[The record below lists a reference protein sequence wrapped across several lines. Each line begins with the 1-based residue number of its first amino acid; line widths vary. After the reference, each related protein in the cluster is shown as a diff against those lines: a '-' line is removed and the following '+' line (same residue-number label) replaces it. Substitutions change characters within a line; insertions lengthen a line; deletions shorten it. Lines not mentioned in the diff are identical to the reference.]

1 LAQPDGRVAALGE
14 QRLRGVEDLVARGL
28 LGGDGGVGC
37 WHRTD
42 RSVGA
47 TIPDGRWSCQAGRS
61 TTGASRGRRAGVSEG
76 HLRGRVCVV
85 TGASS
90 GIGRATAHA
99 LGRLGATLGLV
110 CRDRARGEA
119 LVTEVRAA
127 SRHDGVTLFVA
138 DLSSQEA
145 VRGVADALRAAYPA
159 LQVLVNNAGVVN
171 LRYAETADGIET
183 VFAVNHLAPFLLTH
197 LLLGRL
203 AAGGPARIV
212 NVASDVHR
220 WGRIDFDDL
229 GRRRRY
235 RGMAVYAQSKLANVL
250 FTYELARRLA
260 GTAVT
265 ANCLHPGAVATG
277 LGHNNGRLARG
288 VARDQRNTLARGPR
302 RARHARPATA
312 DATADGRQP
321 VEAGER
327 GPEGRVPPP
336 LDPQRLAAAVGPV
349 ELVGLRPA
357 QEVELAHAAPDQV
370 LDHHPEQHFPG
381 RIVAGRGVEAGLV
394 RVVRA
399 AVDEAVAPR
408 DGPAVLVQEG
418 QVEPASLRCALGEA
432 LMEGQVIGLAE
443 VAPAAG
449 GLHASLVQRRERG
462 ERVPHALAGVPM
474 LQRGPEAPP
483 LLAMVAPEV
492 IRQPLLE

>member
-1 LAQPDGRVAALGE
+1 
-14 QRLRGVEDLVARGL
+14 EDLVARGL

-47 TIPDGRWSCQAGRS
+47 TIPDGGWSCQACWATS
-61 TTGASRGRRAGVSEG
+61 GASRGRRAGGSEG

-85 TGASS
+85 TGARS

-159 LQVLVNNAGVVN
+159 LHVLVNNAGVVN

-277 LGHNNGRLARG
+277 LGHNNGRLARL
-288 VARDQRNTLARGPR
+288 VARAL
-302 RARHARPATA
+302 A
-312 DATADGRQP
+312 DAPADGRQP
-321 VEAGER
+321 VAAGER

-357 QEVELAHAAPDQV
+357 QEVELAHAPPDQV

-381 RIVAGRGVEAGLV
+381 RIVAGRGVEA
-394 RVVRA
+394 
-399 AVDEAVAPR
+399 
-408 DGPAVLVQEG
+408 
-418 QVEPASLRCALGEA
+418 
-432 LMEGQVIGLAE
+432 
-443 VAPAAG
+443 
-449 GLHASLVQRRERG
+449 
-462 ERVPHALAGVPM
+462 
-474 LQRGPEAPP
+474 
-483 LLAMVAPEV
+483 
-492 IRQPLLE
+492 